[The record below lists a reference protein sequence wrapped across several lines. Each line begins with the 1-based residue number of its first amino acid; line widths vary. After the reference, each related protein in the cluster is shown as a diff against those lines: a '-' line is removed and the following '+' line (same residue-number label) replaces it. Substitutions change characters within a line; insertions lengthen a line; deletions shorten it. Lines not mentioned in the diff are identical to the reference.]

1 MEVAFL
7 SKIVQRRE
15 LYSFNNM
22 QGEKKM
28 ERKKRHLCCSSRTT
42 ECSWVLSCGTCR
54 THSPMFEDKTWKMV
68 I

>member
-22 QGEKKM
+22 QGEKKNGK
-28 ERKKRHLCCSSRTT
+28 EKKTFML
-42 ECSWVLSCGTCR
+42 
-54 THSPMFEDKTWKMV
+54 FFQDY
-68 I
+68 